1 LVIGAWSLVIYDEQ
15 EPSMAEITA
24 AMVMKLRDETGLPMM
39 DCKKALQESGG
50 DFDKAKQTLREKGIK
65 LMSIRSDRPT
75 EEGRIAVYTSLN
87 PGVGAIVELQ
97 VESAPVAKHE
107 DIVALAND
115 LAKQLATGPG
125 AKTPDEL
132 WEQPAPSKKGMTL
145 RQWKDD
151 IEGKMREVLRLAR
164 VHRVNA
170 PAGGYVHHDAKSGV
184 LLEIEGG
191 NEELARGI
199 AMHVAA
205 MKPKATTTAELD
217 KALIEKER
225 AILTEQAK
233 KEGKPDNIIE
243 KMIEGRMRNFYAEH
257 VLSEQP
263 FVKDD
268 KQSVGK
274 VAAAG
279 GMKLKKFVRWQ
290 LGETSGDKP
299 AA

>member
-1 LVIGAWSLVIYDEQ
+1 
-15 EPSMAEITA
+15 MAEITA
-24 AMVMKLRDETGLPMM
+24 AMGMKLRDETSLPMM

-50 DFDKAKQTLREKGIK
+50 DFDKAKTALREKGIK
-65 LMSIRSDRPT
+65 IMGMRSDRPT

-87 PGVGAIVELQ
+87 PGVGAIIELQ

-107 DIVALAND
+107 EIVGLAND

-125 AKTPDEL
+125 AKTPEDL
-132 WEQPAPSKKGMTL
+132 WKQPAPSRKGVTL
-145 RQWKDD
+145 QDWKNE

-164 VHRVNA
+164 IERWDS
-170 PAGGYVHHDAKSGV
+170 PSGGYVHHDGKSGV
-184 LLEIEGG
+184 LLHVEGG
-191 NEELARGI
+191 NDELAKGI

-217 KALIEKER
+217 KALIDKER
-225 AILTEQAK
+225 SILTEQAK

-268 KQSVGK
+268 KQTVGK
-274 VAAAG
+274 VAAGG
-279 GMKLKKFVRWQ
+279 GMKLVKFTRWQ
-290 LGETSGDKP
+290 LGETTGEKP

>member
-1 LVIGAWSLVIYDEQ
+1 
-15 EPSMAEITA
+15 MAEITA
-24 AMVMKLRDETGLPMM
+24 AMVMKLRDETSLPMM

-65 LMSIRSDRPT
+65 IMGMRADRPT

-87 PGVGAIVELQ
+87 PGVGALVELQ

-115 LAKQLATGPG
+115 LAKQLAIGPG
-125 AKTPDEL
+125 AKTPEDL
-132 WEQPAPSKKGMTL
+132 WAQPAPSRKGTTL
-145 RQWKDD
+145 QQWKDE

-164 VHRVNA
+164 VQRVDA

-184 LLEIEGG
+184 LLIVEGG
-191 NEELARGI
+191 NDELAKSI
-199 AMHVAA
+199 AMHIAA
-205 MKPKATTTAELD
+205 MRPKATTTAELD
-217 KALIEKER
+217 KTLVDKER

-243 KMIEGRMRNFYAEH
+243 KMIEGRMRNFYAEN

-279 GMKLKKFVRWQ
+279 GMKLVKFIRWQ
-290 LGETSGDKP
+290 LGETTGEKP

>member
-1 LVIGAWSLVIYDEQ
+1 
-15 EPSMAEITA
+15 MADITA

-39 DCKKALQESGG
+39 DCKKALQESNG
-50 DFDKAKQTLREKGIK
+50 DFELAKKTAREKGIK
-65 LMSIRSDRPT
+65 LMSIRQDRTT
-75 EEGRIAVYTSLN
+75 EEGRIAVYTSLK
-87 PGVGAIVELQ
+87 PGVGAMVELQ

-125 AKTPDEL
+125 AKTPEEL
-132 WEQPAPSKKGMTL
+132 WKQPAPSRKGTTL
-145 RQWKDD
+145 QDWKDE

-164 VHRVNA
+164 IHREDV
-170 PAGGYVHHDAKSGV
+170 PTGGYVHHDAKSGV
-184 LLEIEGG
+184 LLAVEGG
-191 NEELARGI
+191 NDELAKSV

-217 KALIEKER
+217 KSLVEKER
-225 AILTEQAK
+225 AILTEQAR
-233 KEGKPDNIIE
+233 KEGKPENIIE
-243 KMIEGRMRNFYAEH
+243 KMIEGRMRNFYAEN

-279 GMKLKKFVRWQ
+279 GMKLVKFIRWQ
-290 LGETSGDKP
+290 LGETGEKP
-299 AA
+299 AN

>member
-1 LVIGAWSLVIYDEQ
+1 
-15 EPSMAEITA
+15 MAEITA

-39 DCKKALQESGG
+39 DCKKALQESSG
-50 DFDKAKQTLREKGIK
+50 DFEKAKQTLREKGIK
-65 LMSIRSDRPT
+65 LMAIRSDRPT

-87 PGVGAIVELQ
+87 PGVGALVELQ

-107 DIVALAND
+107 EIGALAND

-132 WEQPAPSKKGMTL
+132 WAQPAPSKKGQTL
-145 RQWKDD
+145 RDWKDE
-151 IEGKMREVLRLAR
+151 IEGKMREVLRLSR
-164 VHRVNA
+164 VLRVDA
-170 PAGGYVHHDAKSGV
+170 PSGGYVHHDAKSGV
-184 LLEIEGG
+184 LLQVEGG
-191 NEELARGI
+191 NDELAKSI

-205 MKPKATTTAELD
+205 MKPKATTKEELD
-217 KALIEKER
+217 KALVDKER
-225 AILTEQAK
+225 AILTEQARN
-233 KEGKPDNIIE
+233 EGKPDNIIE

-257 VLSEQP
+257 VLAEQP

-268 KQSVGK
+268 KQTVAK

-279 GMKLKKFVRWQ
+279 GMKLVKFIRWQ
-290 LGETSGDKP
+290 LGEASGEKP

>member
-1 LVIGAWSLVIYDEQ
+1 MPD
-15 EPSMAEITA
+15 ITA

-39 DCKKALQESGG
+39 DCKKALQEANG
-50 DFDKAKQTLREKGIK
+50 DIELAKQKVRETGKKI
-65 LMSIRSDRPT
+65 MSIRQDRST
-75 EEGRIAVYTSLN
+75 EEGRLAAHASLN
-87 PGVGAIVELQ
+87 PPVGAMIELQ

-107 DIVALAND
+107 EVVALAND

-132 WEQPAPSKKGMTL
+132 WKQPAPSRKGTTL
-145 RQWKDD
+145 QQWKDD

-164 VHRVNA
+164 ITRVDA
-170 PAGGYVHHDAKSGV
+170 PHGAYVHHDGKSGV
-184 LLEIEGG
+184 LLQVEGG
-191 NEELARGI
+191 TDELAKGI

-217 KALIEKER
+217 KSIVEKER
-225 AILTEQAK
+225 AILTEQAR

-274 VAAAG
+274 AAAAG
-279 GMKLKKFVRWQ
+279 GMKLKKFVHWK
-290 LGETSGDKP
+290 LGETVGEKP

>member
-1 LVIGAWSLVIYDEQ
+1 
-15 EPSMAEITA
+15 MADITA
-24 AMVMKLRDETGLPMM
+24 AMVMKLRDETSLPMM
-39 DCKKALQESGG
+39 DCKKALQESNG
-50 DFDKAKQTLREKGIK
+50 DFEKAKQTLREKGIK
-65 LMSIRSDRPT
+65 LMGMRADRPT

-87 PGVGAIVELQ
+87 PGVGAMIELQ

-107 DIVALAND
+107 DIIALAND

-125 AKTPDEL
+125 AKTPEDL
-132 WEQPAPSKKGMTL
+132 WKQEAPSRKGVTL
-145 RQWKDD
+145 QDWKDE

-164 VHRVNA
+164 VERWNA
-170 PAGGYVHHDAKSGV
+170 ASGGYVHHDAKSGV
-184 LLEIEGG
+184 LLEVEGG
-191 NEELARGI
+191 NDELAKGI
-199 AMHVAA
+199 AMHIAA
-205 MKPKATTTAELD
+205 MRPKATTTAELD
-217 KALIEKER
+217 KALVDKER
-225 AILTEQAK
+225 TILTEQAK

-274 VAAAG
+274 IAAAG

-290 LGETSGDKP
+290 LGETSGDKTP
-299 AA
+299 A

>member
-1 LVIGAWSLVIYDEQ
+1 
-15 EPSMAEITA
+15 MADITA
-24 AMVMKLRDETGLPMM
+24 AMVMKLRDETSLPMM

-50 DFDKAKQTLREKGIK
+50 DFEKAKQTLREKGIK
-65 LMSIRSDRPT
+65 LMGMRADRPT

-87 PGVGAIVELQ
+87 PGVGAMIELQ

-125 AKTPDEL
+125 AKSPEEL
-132 WEQPAPSKKGMTL
+132 WKQPAPSRKGVTL
-145 RQWKDD
+145 QDWKDE

-164 VHRVNA
+164 VERWDA
-170 PAGGYVHHDAKSGV
+170 SSGGYVHHDGKSGV
-184 LLEIEGG
+184 LLEVEGG
-191 NEELARGI
+191 NDELAKGV

-217 KALIEKER
+217 KALIDKER
-225 AILTEQAK
+225 VILTEQAK

-243 KMIEGRMRNFYAEH
+243 KMIEGRMRNFYAEN

-290 LGETSGDKP
+290 LGETTGEKSP
-299 AA
+299 A

>member
-1 LVIGAWSLVIYDEQ
+1 
-15 EPSMAEITA
+15 MAEITA

-39 DCKKALQESGG
+39 ECKKALQDTGG
-50 DFDKAKQTLREKGIK
+50 DFELAKQKARESGKKI
-65 LMSIRSDRPT
+65 MAMRQDRSTD
-75 EEGRIAVYTSLN
+75 EGRLAVYATIN
-87 PGVGAIVELQ
+87 PPVGAMIELQ

-107 DIVALAND
+107 DVVALAND

-132 WEQPAPSKKGMTL
+132 WKQPAPSRKGTTL
-145 RQWKDD
+145 QQWKDEL
-151 IEGKMREVLRLAR
+151 EGKMREVLRLTR
-164 VHRVNA
+164 VHRINA

-184 LLEIEGG
+184 LLEVQGG
-191 NEELARGI
+191 NDELAKSV

-205 MKPKATTTAELD
+205 MRPKATTTAELD
-217 KALIEKER
+217 KSLVDKER
-225 AILTEQAK
+225 AILTEQAR

-268 KQSVGK
+268 KQTVGK

-279 GMKLKKFVRWQ
+279 GMKLVKFIRWQ
-290 LGETSGDKP
+290 LGETSGEKP

>member
-1 LVIGAWSLVIYDEQ
+1 
-15 EPSMAEITA
+15 MADITA
-24 AMVMKLRDETGLPMM
+24 AMVMKLRDETSLPMM
-39 DCKKALQESGG
+39 DCKKALQESNG
-50 DFDKAKQTLREKGIK
+50 DFEKAKQTLREKGIK
-65 LMSIRSDRPT
+65 LMGMRADRPT

-87 PGVGAIVELQ
+87 PGVGALIELQ

-107 DIVALAND
+107 DIIALAND

-125 AKTPDEL
+125 AKTPEDL
-132 WEQPAPSKKGMTL
+132 WLQPAPSRKGTTL
-145 RQWKDD
+145 QQWKDE

-164 VHRVNA
+164 VHRTDA

-184 LLEIEGG
+184 LLEVEGG
-191 NEELARGI
+191 NDELAKGI
-199 AMHVAA
+199 AMHIAA
-205 MKPKATTTAELD
+205 MRPKATTTAELD
-217 KALIEKER
+217 KSLVDKER

-243 KMIEGRMRNFYAEH
+243 KMIEGRMRNFYAEN

-279 GMKLKKFVRWQ
+279 GMKLVKFIRWQ
-290 LGETSGDKP
+290 LGETTGDKP